1 MGRHLLGKTGRLL
14 GWMALLLLLVPILYT
29 CWVSFTPGDLLV
41 PPVREWS
48 LRWYGEFFADR
59 RWPAALWN
67 SFLVAGLSVTGALL
81 AGLPLA
87 YALAR
92 RHFRGRALLGQG
104 VLLPLSIPPVV
115 LGIGLLPE
123 VYALGLWGSPLA
135 LALAH
140 TLLGLPLVCL
150 LTRSALEAA
159 GPDLE
164 WAARGLGASPWR
176 AVWRV
181 TLPLILPAV
190 LAGALLAFVL
200 SLNEFVLSLFLGTP
214 ETETLPRVLWPSLRY
229 SLSPLAGAASTVTL
243 AVTALLGTLVGWL
256 RLRRR

>member
-1 MGRHLLGKTGRLL
+1 MGKASRLL
-14 GWMALLLLLVPILYT
+14 GWAALLLLLAPILYT
-29 CWVSFTPGDLLV
+29 AWVSFTPGDLLV
-41 PPVREWS
+41 PPAADWS
-48 LRWYGEFFADR
+48 LRWYREFFADR
-59 RWPAALWN
+59 RWLASLRN
-67 SFLVAGLSVTGALL
+67 SLIVASLSVTVALVT
-81 AGLPLA
+81 GLPLA

-92 RHFRGRALLGQG
+92 WHFRGRSLLGQG
-104 VLLPLSIPPVV
+104 VLLPLGIPAVV
-115 LGIGLLPE
+115 LGCGLLPT
-123 VYALGLWGSPLA
+123 VHALGLWGNTLG

-140 TLLGLPLVCL
+140 ALLGLPLVCL
-150 LTRSALEAA
+150 LTRSALETA

-164 WAARGLGASPWR
+164 WAARGLGASPWQ

-181 TLPLILPAV
+181 TLPLIRPAV

-214 ETETLPRVLWPSLRY
+214 ETETLPRVIWPSLRY

-243 AVTALLGTLVGWL
+243 ALTALLGILVGWL